1 MKLANEIVQSI
12 LDAEK
17 IIITSHKSPDG
28 DSVGSSLGMLRFI
41 RALGKEAK
49 ICHPDA
55 CPAFIDWLKEGDEI
69 IDFDQSQDQV
79 ISLMDDADLIFCL
92 DYNGS
97 GRLGKDM
104 GGVLLAADAKKIMID
119 HHPYPEDIFHLSA
132 SHPEVCSTAQLVIEL
147 ILESDNENLLNQSIG
162 TPLYLGIVT
171 DTGSFRFSSVTS
183 RTHELVGKLLENGVE
198 QAKVHENSFN
208 HNRLDQM
215 KLRGY
220 AIAERLE
227 VLPDEELA
235 ILSLSEVDLE
245 RFNYIKGDTEGLVNI
260 ALSIE
265 GVSVA
270 IMMTESDGKVK
281 MSFRSM
287 GSIVVNKFAG
297 DNFDGGGHMNAAGG
311 ISFLSLEET
320 IDKVKSLAPSYF
332 GKTHA

>member
-1 MKLANEIVQSI
+1 MKLAKEIVQSI

-17 IIITSHKSPDG
+17 IVITSHKSPDG
-28 DSVGSSLGMLRFI
+28 DSIGSSLGMLRFV
-41 RALGKEAK
+41 RALGKEAT

-55 CPAFIDWLKEGDEI
+55 CPSFIQWLKNGDEI
-69 IDFDQSQDQV
+69 IDFDQDQERV
-79 ISLMDDADLIFCL
+79 TAEMMGADLIFSL

-97 GRLGKDM
+97 GRMGKEM
-104 GGVLLAADAKKIMID
+104 GAVLLAATGKKIMID
-119 HHPYPEDIFHLSA
+119 HHPNPEDIFDLTA
-132 SHPEVCSTAQLVIEL
+132 SHPEVCSTSQLIIEL
-147 ILESDNENLLNQSIG
+147 IIESGNENLLNQAIG

-171 DTGSFRFSSVTS
+171 DTGSFRFSSVTA
-183 RTHELVGKLLENGVE
+183 RTHELVAKLLENGVK
-198 QAKVHENSFN
+198 QAEIHENTFD

-227 VLPDEELA
+227 VMPEEQLA
-235 ILSLSEVDLE
+235 IVSLSEVDLE
-245 RFNYIKGDTEGLVNI
+245 RFNYIKGDTEGVVNM

-287 GSIVVNKFAG
+287 GSIVVNQFAA
-297 DNFDGGGHMNAAGG
+297 DHFEGGGHMNAAGG
-311 ISFLSLEET
+311 ISFLSLDET
-320 IDKVKSLAPSYF
+320 IEKVKSLAPTYF

>member
-17 IIITSHKSPDG
+17 IVITSHKSPDG

-41 RALGKEAK
+41 RALGKDAK

-55 CPAFIDWLKEGDEI
+55 CPAFIEWLKDGDEI

-119 HHPYPEDIFHLSA
+119 HHPQPEDIFDISA

-147 ILESDNENLLNQSIG
+147 IIESGNESLLNQSIG

-183 RTHELVGKLLENGVE
+183 RTHELIGKLIENGVQ
-198 QAKVHENSFN
+198 QAQVHENTFN

-227 VLPDEELA
+227 VMPEQELA
-235 ILSLSEVDLE
+235 IVALSEADLE

-270 IMMTESDGKVK
+270 IMMKESDGKVK

-287 GSIVVNKFAG
+287 GDIVVNKFAG
-297 DNFDGGGHMNAAGG
+297 DHFDGGGHMNAAGG

-320 IDKVKSLAPSYF
+320 IKKVKLNAPSYF

>member
-1 MKLANEIVQSI
+1 MKLAKEIVQSI

-17 IIITSHKSPDG
+17 IVITSHKSPDG
-28 DSVGSSLGMLRFI
+28 DSIGSSLGMLRFV
-41 RALGKEAK
+41 RALGKEAT

-55 CPAFIDWLKEGDEI
+55 CPSFIQWLKNGDEI
-69 IDFDQSQDQV
+69 IDFDQNQERVTAEMMS
-79 ISLMDDADLIFCL
+79 ADLIFSL

-97 GRLGKDM
+97 GRMGKEM
-104 GGVLLAADAKKIMID
+104 GAVLLAATGKRIMID
-119 HHPYPEDIFHLSA
+119 HHPSPEDIFDLTA
-132 SHPEVCSTAQLVIEL
+132 SHPEVCSTSQLVIEL
-147 ILESDNENLLNQSIG
+147 IIESGNEHLLNQAIG

-171 DTGSFRFSSVTS
+171 DTGSFRFSSVTA
-183 RTHELVGKLLENGVE
+183 RTHELIAKLLQNGVK
-198 QAKVHENSFN
+198 QAEIHENTFD

-227 VLPDEELA
+227 VMPEEQLA
-235 ILSLSEVDLE
+235 IVSLSEVDLE
-245 RFNYIKGDTEGLVNI
+245 RFNYIKGDTEGLVNL

-287 GSIVVNKFAG
+287 GSIVVNQFAA
-297 DNFDGGGHMNAAGG
+297 DHFEGGGHMNAAGG
-311 ISFLSLEET
+311 ISFLSLDET
-320 IDKVKSLAPSYF
+320 IEKVKSLAPSYF